1 MSEKKRKQK
10 TFHLKSIPRS
20 NHLNIFQTPFSD
32 DSFLVAI
39 TYAIFKDEL
48 DDDLIML
55 SEEEKVE
62 AILKCAHE
70 NLEFPSEKEVLEE
83 KILGHGESNPKVLES
98 KKEKIEK
105 VMKKFR

>member
-1 MSEKKRKQK
+1 MSGKKRKSK

-20 NHLNIFQTPFSD
+20 RHLNIFQTPFSD

-48 DDDLIML
+48 ENDLLML
-55 SEEEKVE
+55 SEEEKTK
-62 AILKCAHE
+62 AILQCAHE
-70 NLEFPSEKEVLEE
+70 YLEFPSEKEVLEE
-83 KILGHGESNPKVLES
+83 KLLGHGESNPKVLES
-98 KKEKIEK
+98 KKQKIEK